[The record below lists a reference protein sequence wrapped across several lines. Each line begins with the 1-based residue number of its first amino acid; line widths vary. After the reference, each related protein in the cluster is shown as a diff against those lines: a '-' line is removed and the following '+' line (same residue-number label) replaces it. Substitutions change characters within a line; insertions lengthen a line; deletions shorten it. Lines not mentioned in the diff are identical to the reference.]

1 MAEKQAPVTETSSLA
16 APPSLQLLETDA
28 AAGLCT
34 NGYCVLPSSL
44 KASPG
49 D

>member
-1 MAEKQAPVTETSSLA
+1 MAEKQAPVAETSTLA

-34 NGYCVLPSSL
+34 DDYCVLPQRS
-44 KASPG
+44 G
-49 D
+49 TTTRD

>member
-1 MAEKQAPVTETSSLA
+1 MAEKQTPGIETTTLA

-28 AAGLCT
+28 TAGLCT
-34 NGYCVLPSSL
+34 DGHCVLPSPE
-44 KASPG
+44 KAPRG